1 MTQTLLAIENLS
13 VGFRHQQTVR
23 TVVNDVSL
31 HIESGETLA
40 LVGESGS
47 GKSVTAL
54 SILRLLPSPP
64 VEYLSGDIRFH
75 GESLLH
81 ASEQTLRGVRGNK
94 IAMIFQEPMVSLNP
108 LHTLEKQLYEVLS
121 LHRGMRREAARGEIL
136 NCLDRVGIRQA
147 AKRLTDYPHQ
157 LSPQATEVTVLEG
170 KTMGTFWRVSIPGID
185 AKRSAELK
193 EKIQTQLD
201 ADDQLLSTYKKDSA
215 LMRFNDSQSLTPW
228 PVNEA
233 LADIVTTSLRI
244 GAKTEG
250 AMDITVGPL
259 VNLWGFGPEQQ
270 PVQIPSQEQ
279 IDAMKAKTGLQHLT
293 VINKY
298 HQQYLQK
305 DLPDLYVDLSTV
317 GEGYAADHLARLM
330 EQEGI
335 SRYLVSVGG
344 ALNSRG
350 MNGEGLSW
358 RVAIQKPTDKE
369 NAVQAVV
376 DINGHGISTSGS
388 YRNYYELDGKRLSH
402 VIDPQT
408 GRPIEHNLVS
418 VTVIAPTALEADAW
432 DTGLMVLGPDKAK
445 EVVRREGLAVYM
457 ITKEG
462 DNFKTWM
469 SPQFKS
475 FLVSEKN

>member
-1 MTQTLLAIENLS
+1 MINRELIDPKSIVVVGGSNNVHKPGGRLVRNLLDGKYKGELY
-13 VGFRHQQTVR
+13 
-23 TVVNDVSL
+23 VVNAREDDVQGLKSYHSVQDIPDTEMAIISIPGPSCPEAVDIL
-31 HIESGETLA
+31 AKQKNVKAFIVVSAGFGEETHELA
-40 LVGESGS
+40 AALFFVGCDQ
-47 GKSVTAL
+47 K
-54 SILRLLPSPP
+54 PQP
-64 VEYLSGDIRFH
+64 
-75 GESLLH
+75 
-81 ASEQTLRGVRGNK
+81 
-94 IAMIFQEPMVSLNP
+94 
-108 LHTLEKQLYEVLS
+108 
-121 LHRGMRREAARGEIL
+121 
-136 NCLDRVGIRQA
+136 
-147 AKRLTDYPHQ
+147 AKTH
-157 LSPQATEVTVLEG
+157 ATEVTVLEG
-170 KTMGTFWRVSIPGID
+170 KTMGTFWRASIPGID

-215 LMRFNDSQSLTPW
+215 LMRFNDSQSLSPW
-228 PVNEA
+228 PVSEA
-233 LADIVTTSLRI
+233 MADIVTTSLRI
-244 GAKTEG
+244 GAKTDG

-293 VINKY
+293 VINQS

-350 MNGEGLSW
+350 MNGEGLPW

-432 DTGLMVLGPDKAK
+432 DTGLMVLGPEKAK

-462 DNFKTWM
+462 DSFKTWM